1 MAASTYGRRAGGS
14 GILPRASAASGRP
27 SVPSSVDQAT
37 GADAYDQWFDS
48 RWGRYA
54 AAIER
59 DTLLQ
64 AVGPVEHDL
73 VLDAGCGTGRFSIE
87 LARVGA
93 RVVGLDI
100 DIDMLAIAARRL
112 AGSVVLGD
120 IECLP
125 VRDGVFDVAAA
136 VTVLEFVPHPD
147 RALAELIRVTR
158 PGGRVVVGA
167 LNRRSPWGVLH
178 RRRGGAWAGVRLFS
192 TDEIAALGEGQGG
205 ALSMT
210 GALLAPGP
218 FPGLDHLGPALERIG
233 RRFSRIGAFQVLV
246 MRRR

>member
-1 MAASTYGRRAGGS
+1 MV
-14 GILPRASAASGRP
+14 SAASGRS
-27 SVPSSVDQAT
+27 SVPSVDEPT
-37 GADAYDQWFDS
+37 GAGAYDQWFDS

-59 DTLLQ
+59 DTLLRSL
-64 AVGPVEHDL
+64 GSVEHDL
-73 VLDAGCGTGRFSIE
+73 VLDAGCGTGRFSVE
-87 LARVGA
+87 LERVGA

-100 DIDMLAIAARRL
+100 DMDMLAIAARRL

-120 IECLP
+120 IERLP

-136 VTVLEFVPHPD
+136 VTVLEFAPHPD
-147 RALAELIRVTR
+147 RALAELVRVTR

-178 RRRGGAWAGVRLFS
+178 RRRGGAWAGARLFT
-192 TDEIAALGEGQGG
+192 TDELAALGESQGR
-205 ALSMT
+205 AVSVT
-210 GALLAPGP
+210 GALVVPGA
-218 FPGLDHLGPALERIG
+218 FPGLEHLGPALERIG